1 MADWRRRENDMLDEI
16 GRLAK
21 GWQDERDYLR
31 TVLEVH
37 YHAANPDSQ
46 AMITA
51 LLRIVKA
58 PRG

>member
-1 MADWRRRENDMLDEI
+1 MADWQKREDQLLEEV
-16 GRLAK
+16 GRLAR

-37 YHAANPDSQ
+37 YHAANEDSQ